1 MSPSDQ
7 NRHEW
12 IAYAF
17 SPPPYPLPQRPLT
30 PLQRA
35 QSYAA
40 EVRQRKGWIVTR
52 LDAKPIWD
60 ELAEIGKGIADNIS
74 Q

>member
-1 MSPSDQ
+1 MMQ
-7 NRHEW
+7 GR
-12 IAYAF
+12 
-17 SPPPYPLPQRPLT
+17 PYT
-30 PLQRA
+30 KLQRA

-52 LDAKPIWD
+52 LDAKPIWE